1 MKLDMWRKKIGP
13 RKKKKLDSCGGERL
27 VWPLGLNTAN
37 LHTSIFDKLK
47 KDDTHYIIIIG
58 AAVVSGLGVSKT
70 ALWGG
75 LSSKV

>member
-47 KDDTHYIIIIG
+47 KDDAHYIF
-58 AAVVSGLGVSKT
+58 SSLELLWFP
-70 ALWGG
+70 ALASARPHYGE
-75 LSSKV
+75 V

>member
-1 MKLDMWRKKIGP
+1 MVR
-13 RKKKKLDSCGGERL
+13 
-27 VWPLGLNTAN
+27 PLGLNTAN
-37 LHTSIFDKLK
+37 LHTSIFDILK